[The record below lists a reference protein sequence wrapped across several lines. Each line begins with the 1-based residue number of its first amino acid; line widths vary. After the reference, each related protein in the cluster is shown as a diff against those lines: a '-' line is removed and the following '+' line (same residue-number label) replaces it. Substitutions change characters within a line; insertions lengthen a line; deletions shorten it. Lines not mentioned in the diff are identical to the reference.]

1 MLRRWNHRREAFTLI
16 ELLVVIAI
24 IAVLAGLTTAAVMK
38 GRSAVIRGQNT
49 QQMSQITQAYTTFC
63 GQENMGKTTF
73 LPPAPFRLQNVYNV
87 NDPEAVYLKTVFPNL
102 PPGLTPGTIVTGLP
116 GAPGAPVVLQ
126 DDNQVA
132 CFFLTGG
139 AVTNY
144 TGFSNNPQQPFIPGS
159 PGETRK
165 GPFLQLTAKMYS
177 TNPPGKT
184 ANGQAWL
191 VDVYG
196 TPYAI
201 FHGGK
206 NGAYRTSGGTAQS
219 FSNGTSTVA
228 PYTRAGKFE
237 NPTTLQII
245 SAGADKLFG
254 PGGDWGAVN
263 NNSQDDT
270 SNFSPNV
277 LGAGP
282 Q

>member
-24 IAVLAGLTTAAVMK
+24 IAVLVGLTSAAVMK

-63 GQENMGKTTF
+63 GQENMGKTGF
-73 LPPAPFRLQNVYNV
+73 LPPAPFRLQNAYNT
-87 NDPEAVYLKTVFPNL
+87 NDPEAGYLKQLFPNL
-102 PPGLTPGTIVTGLP
+102 SISATGLP
-116 GAPGAPVVLQ
+116 GTPAAPVVLQ

-206 NGAYRTSGGTAQS
+206 TGAYRTATGTAQS
-219 FSNGTSTVA
+219 FSIGTSTVA

-245 SAGADKLFG
+245 SAGPDRVFS
-254 PGGDWGAVN
+254 PGGDWSAITGAA
-263 NNSQDDT
+263 QDDT

-277 LGAGP
+277 LSAGP